1 MNNFCYKYILTS
13 SFRLKYTGI
22 ITRNLSQNSHVKISK
37 SRRYLKIIRNGFGIT
52 LAASTLGGAFYYAT
66 SDDLTKRQIRV
77 TAEGVGRFMRS
88 LKIGLAISTDYWWT
102 TYGLDEDSEE
112 YAEALKKSHSRSAE
126 RILQGCLKNGGLY
139 IKLGQGLVSMNHI
152 LPKEYLEILKVL
164 QDKCLKRRTREV
176 EELFKE
182 EFGISHNELFEEF
195 NEDPL
200 AAASLAQVFEAKTK
214 SGEKVAVKVQYID
227 LQDRFVGDV
236 TTIEILLEI
245 IQFMH
250 PKFAFKWVL
259 NDLRKTLEQELDF
272 INEAKN
278 GERCAA
284 DLKNLK
290 YIHVP
295 KIFWNYTTKRVLTAE
310 YIDGVKVSD
319 VEGIKNLGLS
329 VKDIDTKMIKAFA
342 EQIFHT
348 GFVHADPHP
357 GNIFIRKSSRGD
369 SEIVL
374 LDHGLYEILPVD
386 VRQSLCRLWKSIVLG
401 DHPAMKKYSEELGVR
416 EYLLFAEMLM
426 QRPVDSLGLRSL
438 KELLS
443 EADLQ
448 YMKDMAANKFD
459 RIIQILRSIPKE
471 TLLII
476 RNINT
481 VRAVTKDHGT
491 QVDRY
496 TIMARSATRGA
507 FLSPDATIF
516 MKMKGYW
523 EQMRF
528 DIKLRKEALKTWFM
542 KSFLYVLHLLGKLPD
557 VEQVLESLR
566 FLLYFENF
574 TLISDLIIFK
584 IDSKENRTLPSL
596 Y

>member
-13 SFRLKYTGI
+13 SFRLNYTGI

-112 YAEALKKSHSRSAE
+112 YAEALKTSHSRSAE

-182 EFGISHNELFEEF
+182 EFGVSHNELFEEF
-195 NEDPL
+195 NEDPF

-250 PKFAFKWVL
+250 PKFSFKWVL

-278 GERCAA
+278 GERCAE
-284 DLKNLK
+284 DLKKLK

-295 KIFWNYTTKRVLTAE
+295 EIFWNYTTKRVLTAE
-310 YIDGVKVSD
+310 YIDGVKISD

-329 VKDIDTKMIKAFA
+329 LKDVDTKMIKAFA

-416 EYLLFAEMLM
+416 DGYRFFCMFVA
-426 QRPVDSLGLRSL
+426 QRYIGPEGSGK
-438 KELLS
+438 KENDFFNQRGPKRFSRRNWKDLS
-443 EADLQ
+443 EEDRKQMRIRMEEAREK
-448 YMKDMAANKFD
+448 MSRAFD
-459 RIIQILRSIPKE
+459 NIPRQLFFIL
-471 TLLII
+471 

-528 DIKLRKEALKTWFM
+528 DIKLRKEALKIWFM
-542 KSFLYVLHLLGKLPD
+542 KSFLYVLHLLGKVPD
-557 VEQVLESLR
+557 VEQVLER
-566 FLLYFENF
+566 F
-574 TLISDLIIFK
+574 
-584 IDSKENRTLPSL
+584 
-596 Y
+596 